1 MNTSPSSS
9 AHDANAVL
17 GTWNLVA
24 FEVEAQATGERRPA
38 FPSPSRGRLIVL
50 PEGIMMALIT
60 LAPGPLP
67 KTAADQAAAFNTMIA
82 YSGRYRIEGDQFMTD
97 VDLAWHAGWV
107 GSLQLRTYR
116 FVGERLEL
124 ISAWA
129 PNPAQPEQMGRG
141 ILLWERE
148 S

>member
-1 MNTSPSSS
+1 MSTSIAPTTN
-9 AHDANAVL
+9 DANAL
-17 GTWNLVA
+17 QGTWKLVA

-38 FPSPSRGRLIVL
+38 FPTPSQGRLMVL
-50 PEGIMMALIT
+50 PNGIMMSIIT
-60 LAPGPLP
+60 LAESSPP
-67 KTAADQAAAFNTMIA
+67 KTGAEQAAAFNTMVA
-82 YSGRYRIEGDQFMTD
+82 YSGRYRVEGDRFMTD